1 MPCAGRQEGIFAAR
15 AQGMHPAV
23 DQPAIPLHRPASAA
37 PRTAPYSL
45 LVPVVSL
52 MSGWLVLGERLTAL
66 QGLGVLGVLLGVAV
80 TALAPKVTT
89 WLTKRHTADTPAQA

>member
-1 MPCAGRQEGIFAAR
+1 
-15 AQGMHPAV
+15 
-23 DQPAIPLHRPASAA
+23 
-37 PRTAPYSL
+37 
-45 LVPVVSL
+45 VVSL